1 MKTFLIIVGIIF
13 VLVAGALMGGY
24 MYVNDVITSPQGTD
38 SQQKQFIVQPGE
50 SSSEIAK
57 RLEEAGLV
65 KNAEIFQ
72 FYMWKQGIVS
82 KIKTGTFLI
91 SPSLTIEQIAE
102 KITGLGKNP
111 DDVTVTLIEGQW
123 RAEVASQLADK
134 GVVQASDFMT
144 ATADA
149 SKYASQYSFLQG
161 LPKGATL
168 EGFLYPDTYIFS
180 KKNSADDI
188 VKKMLDNFQART
200 KDIQQSSSSLGFTF
214 YQTLTFASILQ
225 AEASSVKDLGLVA
238 GVFQNRMKVGMKFQS
253 DATLHFILQDR
264 TKKILISDT
273 QMNNPYNLYQN
284 EGLTPGPINSPGLDA
299 MEAALSPTKSDY
311 YYFLATSSGEVIYSK
326 TGAEHNAAKA
336 KYL

>member
-1 MKTFLIIVGIIF
+1 MKTFLVIIGIVFI
-13 VLVAGALMGGY
+13 VLVAGLVGGY
-24 MYVNDVITSPQGTD
+24 VYVNGVITSPQGAG
-38 SQQKQFIVQPGE
+38 SEQKQFIVQPGE

-57 RLEEAGLV
+57 RLEQAGLV

-82 KIKTGTFLI
+82 RIQTGTFLL
-91 SPSLTIEQIAE
+91 SPNLTVEQIAE
-102 KITGLGKNP
+102 KITGVGKNP

-123 RAEVASQLADK
+123 RAEVASQLAAK
-134 GVVQASDFMT
+134 GLVKEPDFMAATENASEYASD
-144 ATADA
+144 
-149 SKYASQYSFLQG
+149 YAFLQG
-161 LPKGATL
+161 LPKNATL

-180 KKNSADDI
+180 KKNSAQDM
-188 VKKMLDNFQART
+188 VRKMLDNFQART
-200 KDIQQSSSSLGFTF
+200 KDLQSASSDLGFTF

-238 GVFQNRMKVGMKFQS
+238 GVFENRMKAGMKFQS

-273 QMNNPYNLYQN
+273 QMNSPYNLYQN

-299 MEAALSPTKSDY
+299 MKAAFNPTNNDY
-311 YYFLATSSGEVIYSK
+311 YFFLATSTGEVIYSK